1 MKKQFLRALAFVVV
15 LAMALSMTVL
25 AADNTTWIKVSI
37 EDDEGGPNGQTYR
50 VLHWEESSHYL
61 TEESPLLVEVVS
73 IINKLYDPNDTT
85 TRLWDFDSK
94 GMKQIMDASL
104 AAYTKS
110 DDEWQAHVDKYFED
124 INPVD
129 GMRSLKNI
137 LRDRE
142 SVLGDV
148 EPNIAHKISFKN
160 EVKGDSKYGVT
171 YTVTVTRYTDVAP
184 ELQKSGDH
192 MAYVVGYP
200 DGTVRPTNNITRAEV
215 ATIFYRLLTE
225 ESQNYY
231 RAQSNNFSDVN
242 EGDWFNEAV
251 STMAAAGIVNGYPD
265 GTFRPNNPVSRAEF
279 AAIATRL
286 TEKGRD
292 GVSQVQFKAYFGDV
306 HQNDWYAA
314 AVELAYELGWAQG
327 YEGNYRPGDNMSRA
341 EVMTMINRIL
351 EREVKEEGMLEGM
364 VTWSD
369 NTADMWYYEA
379 VQEAT
384 NSHTYNRT
392 EEQVP
397 KMTFHYE
404 TWLELVKAAE

>member
-1 MKKQFLRALAFVVV
+1 MKKQFLRALAFVLV
-15 LAMALSMTVL
+15 LAMSLSMTVM

-37 EDDEGGPNGQTYR
+37 EDDEGGPNGQSYR
-50 VLHWEESSHYL
+50 VFHWDESSHYL
-61 TEESPLLVEVVS
+61 TEESPLLIEVVS
-73 IINKLYDPNDTT
+73 IINKMYDPDDDT

-94 GMKQIMDASL
+94 GMKKIMDEGL
-104 AAYTKS
+104 AAYAKG
-110 DDEWQAHVDKYFED
+110 DNKWQDYVDEYFED
-124 INPVD
+124 VNPVD
-129 GMRSLKNI
+129 GMRALKNI

-142 SVLGDV
+142 SVLGDL

-171 YTVTVTRYTDVAP
+171 YTVTVTRYTNVAP
-184 ELQKSGDH
+184 ELQKSGEH
-192 MAYVVGYP
+192 KAYVVGYP
-200 DGTVRPTNNITRAEV
+200 DGTVHPNNNITRAEV

-225 ESQNYY
+225 DSQNYY

-251 STMAAAGIVNGYPD
+251 STMAAAGIVTGYPD
-265 GTFRPNNPVSRAEF
+265 GTFLPNNPVSRAEF

-306 HQNDWYAA
+306 HQDDWYAA

-327 YEGNYRPGDNMSRA
+327 YEGNYRPEDKMSRA

-364 VTWSD
+364 ITWSD

-404 TWLELVKAAE
+404 TWLELTAAAE